1 MDRKQTRRF
10 VIEELGKHVNRDD
23 VLAVVSR
30 ALDIDWQQAE
40 DLVREVEQSNAREI
54 AIRQSP
60 ILIVI
65 GVGVIAGGLALTTYG
80 VWYFIDLLQMNSMQQ
95 ILYSQFIADIAGSM
109 VLGLGMITGG
119 IIGFR
124 KVFSALLN

>member
-1 MDRKQTRRF
+1 MDRKQARRF
-10 VIEELGKHVNRDD
+10 VIEELGKHASRDD

-30 ALDIDWQQAE
+30 ALDINWQQAE
-40 DLVREVEQSNAREI
+40 DLVREIEQSSAREI

-65 GVGVIAGGLALTTYG
+65 GVGVIAGGLALITYG
-80 VWYFIDLLQMNSMQQ
+80 IWYFIDLLQMSSMQQ
-95 ILYSQFIADIAGSM
+95 ILYSQFIVDIAGSM

-124 KVFSALLN
+124 KVLSAIL